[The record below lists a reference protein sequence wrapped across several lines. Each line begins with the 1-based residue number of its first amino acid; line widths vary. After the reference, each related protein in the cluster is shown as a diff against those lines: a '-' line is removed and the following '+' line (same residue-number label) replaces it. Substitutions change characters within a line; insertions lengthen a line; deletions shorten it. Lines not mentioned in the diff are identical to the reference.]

1 MLPRLDGRV
10 LRLNGRGAETDGRG
24 AETDAEY
31 AETDTDMQ
39 LDRETER
46 KREWKFQN
54 FQLTR
59 SGPEV
64 RPVRHLGGAG
74 ATVLQAR
81 RAGASQGSE
90 ILKADLKELRSSVSQ
105 AWLIRASGLSL
116 SP

>member
-1 MLPRLDGRV
+1 MAAVQRQM
-10 LRLNGRGAETDGRG
+10 AEVQRQL
-24 AETDAEY
+24 AEVQRRYAEY

-39 LDRETER
+39 RDRETEK

-64 RPVRHLGGAG
+64 RPVRHLGGVG

-81 RAGASQGSE
+81 RAGASQ
-90 ILKADLKELRSSVSQ
+90 AVRS
-105 AWLIRASGLSL
+105 
-116 SP
+116 

>member
-1 MLPRLDGRV
+1 MVAVQRRY
-10 LRLNGRGAETDGRG
+10 
-24 AETDAEY
+24 AEY

-39 LDRETER
+39 RDRETER
-46 KREWKFQN
+46 KREWKIHKIFP
-54 FQLTR
+54 LTR
-59 SGPEV
+59 SGPGV
-64 RPVRHLGGAG
+64 RLVRHLGGAG

>member
-1 MLPRLDGRV
+1 MLSMQRQIPICSEIERQR
-10 LRLNGRGAETDGRG
+10 GRGSG
-24 AETDAEY
+24 
-31 AETDTDMQ
+31 
-39 LDRETER
+39 
-46 KREWKFQN
+46 KFLKF
-54 FQLTR
+54 FQLTG

>member
-1 MLPRLDGRV
+1 M
-10 LRLNGRGAETDGRG
+10 AEVQRRY
-24 AETDAEY
+24 AEY

-39 LDRETER
+39 RDRETER
-46 KREWKFQN
+46 KREWKFQKFPTN
-54 FQLTR
+54 Q
-59 SGPEV
+59 EW
-64 RPVRHLGGAG
+64 G

>member
-1 MLPRLDGRV
+1 MLNMQRQILICSEIERQ
-10 LRLNGRGAETDGRG
+10 RGRGSG
-24 AETDAEY
+24 
-31 AETDTDMQ
+31 
-39 LDRETER
+39 
-46 KREWKFQN
+46 KFLKF
-54 FQLTR
+54 FQLTG

>member
-1 MLPRLDGRV
+1 MAAVQRQM
-10 LRLNGRGAETDGRG
+10 AEVQRRY
-24 AETDAEY
+24 AEY

-64 RPVRHLGGAG
+64 RPVRHLGGVG

>member
-1 MLPRLDGRV
+1 MHR
-10 LRLNGRGAETDGRG
+10 
-24 AETDAEY
+24 
-31 AETDTDMQ
+31 
-39 LDRETER
+39 DRETER
-46 KREWKFQN
+46 KEGVKKILKNF
-54 FQLTR
+54 FQLTG

-64 RPVRHLGGAG
+64 RPVRHLGGVG

-105 AWLIRASGLSL
+105 ARLIRASGLSL

>member
-1 MLPRLDGRV
+1 MLK
-10 LRLNGRGAETDGRG
+10 
-24 AETDAEY
+24 Y

-39 LDRETER
+39 RDRETER
-46 KREWKFQN
+46 KREWKILKIFP
-54 FQLTR
+54 LTR

-64 RPVRHLGGAG
+64 RLVRHLGGAG

-81 RAGASQGSE
+81 RAGASQDSE

>member
-1 MLPRLDGRV
+1 MATVQRQMAAVQR
-10 LRLNGRGAETDGRG
+10 RY
-24 AETDAEY
+24 AEY

-46 KREWKFQN
+46 KREWKILKNF
-54 FQLTR
+54 FQLTG

-64 RPVRHLGGAG
+64 RPVRHLGGVG

>member
-1 MLPRLDGRV
+1 MLSMQRQIPICSEKERQR
-10 LRLNGRGAETDGRG
+10 GRGSGNF
-24 AETDAEY
+24 
-31 AETDTDMQ
+31 
-39 LDRETER
+39 
-46 KREWKFQN
+46 KN